1 MSTTAIAVARLKLR
15 GQVLRLPNL
24 HRLCSERPFEISPHY
39 EQLKQVVEERLDE
52 WITDADARSKARETD
67 LAYFSATLVHP
78 LDAYYCVY

>member
-1 MSTTAIAVARLKLR
+1 
-15 GQVLRLPNL
+15 
-24 HRLCSERPFEISPHY
+24 
-39 EQLKQVVEERLDE
+39 VEERLDE